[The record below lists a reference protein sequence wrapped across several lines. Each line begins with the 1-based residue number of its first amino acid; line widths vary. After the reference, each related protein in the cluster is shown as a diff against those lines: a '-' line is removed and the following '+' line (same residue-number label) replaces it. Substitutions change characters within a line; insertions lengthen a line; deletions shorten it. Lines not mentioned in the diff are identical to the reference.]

1 MERSNYI
8 LPMNIRL
15 PPAQQAWLEA
25 KIAAGDF
32 ASIEDAVQ
40 HMIAERMAFESDDMA
55 WAKPY
60 VEGARADVA
69 RGNIMTLEEHQARMD
84 DLLMA
89 FKR

>member
-1 MERSNYI
+1 
-8 LPMNIRL
+8 MNISL

-32 ASIEDAVQ
+32 ASFEDAVQ
-40 HMIAERMAFESDDMA
+40 HMIAERMAFEADDMA

-60 VEGARADVA
+60 VEEARADVE
-69 RGNIMTLEEHQARMD
+69 RGNIMTLEEHRARMD
-84 DLLMA
+84 DLLKS